1 MKYLITLLLGF
12 AVGGAMAA
20 GILYVNPLTTGV
32 GSPLPD
38 ADDVFAYSSPVTSEL
53 AFASDGLSRL
63 ASYPDGVPNFWETA
77 IVKSALSVVVLRDEG
92 GAPVGVASRVSYPA
106 ESTEL
111 LTAGVLLNDEWL
123 VSVPGRG
130 SFFISSQ
137 ANWWPFIKGTVIPV
151 WYFGQPSPGTIVVAP
166 TVGPDASGYGVA
178 AGATGAY
185 VGQFGST
192 AEHYVVREFDDRVGL
207 RAVDAV
213 LRVDWGGD

>member
-12 AVGGAMAA
+12 AVGGTLAA
-20 GILYVNPLTTGV
+20 GLLYVNPLTTHAGQ
-32 GSPLPD
+32 PLPD
-38 ADDVFAYSSPVTSEL
+38 ADEVFAYSSPVVSEL

-63 ASYPDGVPNFWETA
+63 MSYPDGVPDLWETA

-92 GAPVGVASRVSYPA
+92 GAPVGVASRVSYPD

-111 LTAGVLLNDEWL
+111 LTTGALLNDEWL

-130 SFFISSQ
+130 SFFVSSQ
-137 ANWWPFIKGTVIPV
+137 ANWWPFLKTALIPV
-151 WYFGQPSPGTIVVAP
+151 WYFDQPRPGTVVVDP
-166 TVGPDASGYGVA
+166 TVGPDASGYGIA

-185 VGQFGST
+185 VGRFGNA
-192 AEHYVVREFDDRVGL
+192 AEHYAVREIDDRVGL
-207 RAVDAV
+207 RAVDAA